1 MRSSDVQYTNRGSA
15 IGQVGLKPRKSGV
28 RYPKLLF
35 SWAGEE
41 DLVVYGVKHCTE
53 VERNDG
59 GGFARVRE
67 EENTV

>member
-1 MRSSDVQYTNRGSA
+1 V
-15 IGQVGLKPRKSGV
+15 
-28 RYPKLLF
+28 
-35 SWAGEE
+35 GEE

-59 GGFARVRE
+59 GGEVRE